1 VVIVNTCGTDWGFQ
15 QWADIPVVKAGIY
28 KYLLRGGYYK
38 YQCRCLQAGL
48 YKHLCFQAGA

>member
-1 VVIVNTCGTDWGFQ
+1 VIVNTCGTDWGFQ